1 MSNPGRDLFYK
12 IQIDEMGAS
21 SRLDL
26 YETYV
31 ANPKYEFEALELPD
45 ADFNE
50 LIYLSSIDNR
60 LALIASKLDEILD
73 ELQED

>member
-1 MSNPGRDLFYK
+1 MSAGRDLFYK

-21 SRLDL
+21 SKLDL

-31 ANPKYEFEALELPD
+31 ANPKFEFAALELD
-45 ADFNE
+45 DVSFNE